1 MKQQFVKE
9 FTLKAKPTQ
18 RETREL
24 KDSRDTFNELC
35 SIYDPDTATIY
46 ETAYVLYLNQSN
58 RLKGFMK
65 LGDGGMTHVIV
76 DPRLIMMGAIGC
88 CATAIVLSHNHP
100 SGNPR
105 PSEDDRQLTKKLMAA
120 CKLMDISF
128 IDHVIMA
135 GDRYYSFRDHGEMI
149 M

>member
-135 GDRYYSFRDHGEMI
+135 GDRYYSFRDYGEMI